1 MDPYVGGL
9 IATLLVS
16 LRIGPTLMFAP
27 PFTYLR
33 IPATVRFLLSFS
45 LSAWIVAARPES
57 VTAIAINNASLV
69 SAAASELLLGIAFS
83 LCLQIAFG
91 AILTAGRAIDFQVGF
106 GLALLADPSLRT
118 QMPLTGTLLV
128 YAAGAVFFLTGGPA
142 DLLAVWSG
150 SVDLIPIGQL
160 AFHPDIARLLQFI
173 SATFVLAFGL
183 VGLVVLTLFLIDVV
197 IAFLSRTLPQ
207 MNVLVLGFQ
216 IKTLALLATLPFVFS
231 LSGALF
237 LRIVRFAIDSTP
249 QLVR

>member
-1 MDPYVGGL
+1 MDAYAGGI

-33 IPATVRFLLSFS
+33 IPPTIRFLLSFS
-45 LSAWIVAARPES
+45 LSAWIVSTHADAVAALNLG
-57 VTAIAINNASLV
+57 VLSLV
-69 SAAASELLLGIAFS
+69 GAAASELLLGIAFS

-91 AILTAGRAIDFQVGF
+91 AILTVGRAIDFQVGF

-118 QMPLTGTLLV
+118 QMPLIGTLLV
-128 YAAGAVFFLTGGPA
+128 YAAAVVFFLTGGPA
-142 DLLAVWSG
+142 DLLAIWSA
-150 SVDLIPIGQL
+150 SADLIPIGQL
-160 AFHPDIARLLQFI
+160 AYQADIPALVQFT
-173 SATFVLAFGL
+173 SAAFILAFGL
-183 VGLVVLTLFLIDVV
+183 VGLVVLTLLLIDIV

-216 IKTLALLATLPFVFS
+216 IKTLALLLTLPFVFS

-237 LRIVRFAIDSTP
+237 LRIVRFAIDATP
-249 QLVR
+249 SLIR